1 MKHAIIILITI
12 IAFASCKS
20 TYSKPDTTSSEV
32 ANDTIKIKNDSLEYE
47 IMIIEPGFNNWLAT
61 QPPKGYYGQSFL
73 ESRNQQFVQQY
84 NYRVQN
90 PQQFDPLLYQQE
102 INYRMGVDYGYE
114 VNYMLYNYF
123 IYFQRQYKQN
133 FIGGRRRN

>member
-1 MKHAIIILITI
+1 MKHVVIILVII

-20 TYSKPDTTSSEV
+20 SYSNENSASNEIV
-32 ANDTIKIKNDSLEYE
+32 NDTIKIKNDSLEYE

-61 QPPKGYYGQSFL
+61 QPPRGYYGQTFL

-84 NYRVQN
+84 NYRVHN

-102 INYRMGVDYGYE
+102 INYRLGVDYGYE

-123 IYFQRQYKQN
+123 VYFQQQYKQN

>member
-1 MKHAIIILITI
+1 
-12 IAFASCKS
+12 
-20 TYSKPDTTSSEV
+20 
-32 ANDTIKIKNDSLEYE
+32 
-47 IMIIEPGFNNWLAT
+47 MIIEPGFNNWLAT

>member
-1 MKHAIIILITI
+1 MKQVIIILVTI

-20 TYSKPDTTSSEV
+20 TYSNADKDSNEIT
-32 ANDTIKIKNDSLEYE
+32 NDTIKIKNDSLEYE

-61 QPPKGYYGQSFL
+61 QQPRGYYGQTFL

-90 PQQFDPLLYQQE
+90 PLQFDPLLYQQE
-102 INYRMGVDYGYE
+102 INYSFNIDYGYE

-123 IYFQRQYKQN
+123 VYFQQKYDQN
-133 FIGGRRRN
+133 FIGGRRY

>member
-1 MKHAIIILITI
+1 MKQVIIILVTI

-20 TYSKPDTTSSEV
+20 TYSNADKDSNEIT
-32 ANDTIKIKNDSLEYE
+32 NDTIKIKNDSLEYE

-61 QPPKGYYGQSFL
+61 QQPRGYYGQSFL

-90 PQQFDPLLYQQE
+90 PLQFDPLLYQQE
-102 INYRMGVDYGYE
+102 INYSFNIDYGYE

-123 IYFQRQYKQN
+123 VYFQQKYDQN
-133 FIGGRRRN
+133 FIGGRRY